1 MQNRKIE
8 LILHFFLKIEL
19 ILIRFFFN
27 LKLLSN
33 LIIITNM
40 PIHQCPTCLKEFKQ
54 SCNFKRHLARKFP
67 CKPAVQV
74 EAAKSCVKPQ
84 EAARSCEK
92 PQSNWNNTE
101 ITPTTQEGTTCC
113 YCNKYFKRQK
123 NLFKHYRNTCEKIP
137 EAKRLFYLN
146 KYKNDKRHIN
156 NNKQLAVINN
166 NNNCHN
172 NIKNI
177 KNINNNC
184 NNNSN
189 NTNNIQNNI
198 TIKLNAFG
206 KEDISSLEKKDILKL
221 IDKAYKMIP
230 DTMKAIHFNIP
241 ENRNMFIPN
250 VNRPLVKVYNGE
262 EWVFKSLENV
272 TRIVSDNIRDNI
284 ESWTNRYDKK
294 LSPTKKK
301 ALNAFVA
308 ECIEGKMQMLF
319 KDELKMF
326 LMTYSQ
332 KLKDFVN
339 EEITNKLE
347 DLQIE
352 IDPEEHE

>member
-1 MQNRKIE
+1 MSP
-8 LILHFFLKIEL
+8 
-19 ILIRFFFN
+19 RFSLVASEVFDT
-27 LKLLSN
+27 
-33 LIIITNM
+33 II
-40 PIHQCPTCLKEFKQ
+40 
-54 SCNFKRHLARKFP
+54 A
-67 CKPAVQV
+67 
-74 EAAKSCVKPQ
+74 
-84 EAARSCEK
+84 
-92 PQSNWNNTE
+92 
-101 ITPTTQEGTTCC
+101 
-113 YCNKYFKRQK
+113 
-123 NLFKHYRNTCEKIP
+123 
-137 EAKRLFYLN
+137 
-146 KYKNDKRHIN
+146 
-156 NNKQLAVINN
+156 
-166 NNNCHN
+166 
-172 NIKNI
+172 
-177 KNINNNC
+177 
-184 NNNSN
+184 
-189 NTNNIQNNI
+189 NIQRAQELKTQAERDRFSAAMLDTKQQGAASKEATKI
-198 TIKLNAFG
+198 AGDASKLY
-206 KEDISSLEKKDILKL
+206 LQ
-221 IDKAYKMIP
+221 IDQAYKMIP
-230 DTMKAIHFNIP
+230 STMKAIHFNIP

-352 IDPEEHE
+352 IDPEDHE

>member
-1 MQNRKIE
+1 
-8 LILHFFLKIEL
+8 
-19 ILIRFFFN
+19 
-27 LKLLSN
+27 
-33 LIIITNM
+33 M
-40 PIHQCPTCLKEFKQ
+40 PNHQCPTCLKEFSK
-54 SCNFKRHLARKFP
+54 SSNLKRHLARKFP
-67 CKPAVQV
+67 CKSAESEVAQSS
-74 EAAKSCVKPQ
+74 AKKRKV
-84 EAARSCEK
+84 A
-92 PQSNWNNTE
+92 QSSAKKRTE
-101 ITPTTQEGTTCC
+101 ILENDQEGENTPNDHETPTSSETCI
-113 YCNKYFKRQK
+113 YCNKTLFSKRI
-123 NLFKHYRNTCEKIP
+123 LPRHYRNTCELIP
-137 EAKRLFYLN
+137 EAKRNFYIEKHSKN
-146 KYKNDKRHIN
+146 KRYIN
-156 NNKQLAVINN
+156 NNKQLAVVNN
-166 NNNCHN
+166 NNNCN
-172 NIKNI
+172 NKI

-221 IDKAYKMIP
+221 IDQAYKMIP
-230 DTMKAIHFNIP
+230 STMKAIHFNIP

-308 ECIEGKMQMLF
+308 ECIEGKMQLLF